1 MGQFCHQKD
10 VAGFGKGVCVC
21 VCVCSE
27 ESVVWAAL
35 TQLAALQSGQIL
47 DGQRAANDARTE
59 QQKQKP
65 RAGSSL
71 PAALSKGDAEVWG
84 QTDPL
89 SSNPRGKGEALLGW
103 GGGTQESELELPGSV
118 VITAQVLGL

>member
-1 MGQFCHQKD
+1 M
-10 VAGFGKGVCVC
+10 AR
-21 VCVCSE
+21 E
-27 ESVVWAAL
+27 LL
-35 TQLAALQSGQIL
+35 TMHGP
-47 DGQRAANDARTE
+47 E

-84 QTDPL
+84 QTDPF
-89 SSNPRGKGEALLGW
+89 SSNPRGKREALLGA
-103 GGGTQESELELPGSV
+103 GGTQESELELPGSV

>member
-1 MGQFCHQKD
+1 M
-10 VAGFGKGVCVC
+10 AR
-21 VCVCSE
+21 E
-27 ESVVWAAL
+27 LL
-35 TQLAALQSGQIL
+35 TMHGP
-47 DGQRAANDARTE
+47 E

-89 SSNPRGKGEALLGW
+89 SSNPRGKGEALLR
-103 GGGTQESELELPGSV
+103 GGGGAVRRSQSRNCQGV
-118 VITAQVLGL
+118 